1 SSSPSAATRTP
12 AEIISSLNRPI
23 ESSTTLKSTSLND
36 SKASSLARMISM
48 YFTVVSWCVQVPFGP
63 SHPEVERRNRRIDIE
78 SRPIRG
84 GTARSGDGDVLDE
97 LGPVQVGVQPA
108 LREQLGVGARLHD
121 PPVVE
126 DQDDVGVAHGGQP
139 VRDDQRGAALEGG

>member
-63 SHPEVERRNRRIDIE
+63 SHPGVERRNRRIDIG
-78 SRPIRG
+78 SDRSG
-84 GTARSGDGDVLDE
+84 RSGDGDVLDE
-97 LGPVQVGVQPA
+97 LGPVQVGVEPA
-108 LREQLGVGARLHD
+108 L
-121 PPVVE
+121 
-126 DQDDVGVAHGGQP
+126 
-139 VRDDQRGAALEGG
+139 